1 MIKLSAT
8 QLELLSRYNQTDVDF
23 PKNKCLAQ
31 LFEEQ
36 CELTPHAIA
45 VIHQDD
51 QLSYSSL
58 NARSNQIANWL
69 ISNGVQFNQQIG
81 LCAERSIDLVTGVL
95 GILKAG
101 CAYVPFDPTY
111 PSDRI
116 AYMVAESGINLVL
129 SQKQFD
135 NVFSGVDASVKFLDT
150 EWNDFAASGTNNPK
164 IKTTPDDLAYVLFT
178 SGSTGMPKGVGMV
191 HKALMNLIAWQKTI
205 PHLDKPTRTL
215 QFSPI
220 SFDVSFQE
228 LFTTWTTGGAL
239 VLINDE
245 MRLNAIKLLEFIQE
259 YKIERL
265 FLPFIALQHLAEV
278 AVNSNIY
285 PASLTDV
292 ITAGEQLQIT
302 RAINSFFSK
311 LPGCRLHN
319 HYGPT
324 ETHVVTTYTL
334 VGTPDSWPAL
344 PPIGVP
350 IANTKIYILD
360 EKLMP
365 VAIGEQGELYV
376 SGFALARG
384 YINRPELTAERFLS
398 SPFEDKHISR
408 IYKTGDLGRYLSDGS
423 IEYLGRAD
431 NQVKVRGYRIELGE
445 VEIAISKNN
454 AVAQVAVTVRE
465 DEPGD
470 KRLVAY
476 IVPSENSKLT
486 VADIRKTISGNLPEY
501 MMPSSFV
508 FLNTLPKTPSGKI
521 DRKSLPKPDEKRP
534 EIGTLFVQAATP
546 DEIAISRLW
555 SKLLRIDKVGIDDNF
570 FDLGGNSLLAL
581 QAIAI
586 LRQENGM
593 DIPVVKLYQQP
604 TVRGLLK
611 ALAGTTNQQ
620 SVFDKA
626 KERFSKDENS
636 NTASG
641 KTVEDGIAIIGMS
654 GRFPGADTVD
664 QMWQNLLDGKETT
677 SFFKDDEIDPFIDAS
692 VKNDPYYVKARG
704 VISNAD
710 KFDAGFF
717 AVNPRLAE
725 LMDPQ
730 QRVFLEVCWEALE
743 NSGYTAASYPGLIGV
758 YAGMGNNTYY
768 TNNVIHH
775 KEAIERVGSFQV
787 MVANEKDYIA
797 TRISHVMNLTGPGLS
812 IHTACSTSLTAVAT
826 ACQSLWNKQCDM
838 VIAGGIA
845 ITSPVNSGHIYQEGG
860 MFSEDGHTRS
870 FDAGARGTVFSD
882 GSGVVILKRYKE
894 ALADGDTIYA
904 VIRGVGVN
912 NDGSEKAS
920 FTAPSVEGQAN
931 VIAMAQASANVS
943 PESISYIE
951 THGTATPL
959 GDPIEVE
966 ALTLHSEEAPTK
978 SNFVQLVP

>member
-205 PHLDKPTRTL
+205 LHLDKPTRTL

-384 YINRPELTAERFLS
+384 YINRPELTAERFLAN
-398 SPFEDKHISR
+398 PFENSGFSR

-521 DRKSLPKPDEKRP
+521 DRKSLPKPDEKDR
-534 EIGTLFVQAATP
+534 
-546 DEIAISRLW
+546 
-555 SKLLRIDKVGIDDNF
+555 K
-570 FDLGGNSLLAL
+570 
-581 QAIAI
+581 
-586 LRQENGM
+586 
-593 DIPVVKLYQQP
+593 
-604 TVRGLLK
+604 
-611 ALAGTTNQQ
+611 
-620 SVFDKA
+620 
-626 KERFSKDENS
+626 
-636 NTASG
+636 
-641 KTVEDGIAIIGMS
+641 
-654 GRFPGADTVD
+654 
-664 QMWQNLLDGKETT
+664 
-677 SFFKDDEIDPFIDAS
+677 
-692 VKNDPYYVKARG
+692 
-704 VISNAD
+704 
-710 KFDAGFF
+710 
-717 AVNPRLAE
+717 
-725 LMDPQ
+725 
-730 QRVFLEVCWEALE
+730 
-743 NSGYTAASYPGLIGV
+743 
-758 YAGMGNNTYY
+758 
-768 TNNVIHH
+768 
-775 KEAIERVGSFQV
+775 
-787 MVANEKDYIA
+787 
-797 TRISHVMNLTGPGLS
+797 
-812 IHTACSTSLTAVAT
+812 
-826 ACQSLWNKQCDM
+826 
-838 VIAGGIA
+838 
-845 ITSPVNSGHIYQEGG
+845 
-860 MFSEDGHTRS
+860 
-870 FDAGARGTVFSD
+870 
-882 GSGVVILKRYKE
+882 
-894 ALADGDTIYA
+894 
-904 VIRGVGVN
+904 
-912 NDGSEKAS
+912 
-920 FTAPSVEGQAN
+920 
-931 VIAMAQASANVS
+931 
-943 PESISYIE
+943 
-951 THGTATPL
+951 
-959 GDPIEVE
+959 
-966 ALTLHSEEAPTK
+966 
-978 SNFVQLVP
+978 